1 MIPVGDQ
8 ELSSFYLR
16 ELLNRYP
23 LYTPPESQLED
34 FNLALI
40 GKCEELAMKRYPL
53 KARVRTLAYKS
64 NVNGLIFL
72 LLP

>member
-1 MIPVGDQ
+1 MVSLGDQ

-23 LYTPPESQLED
+23 LYTPPDNQLED

-40 GKCEELAMKRYPL
+40 GRCEELAVKRYPL
-53 KARVRTLAYKS
+53 KARVS
-64 NVNGLIFL
+64 QM
-72 LLP
+72 